1 MFPVP
6 SHLPRT
12 GEEPTISPKNE
23 EVDSKVEVDT
33 VLELFEPLFRGG
45 ELDSKTV
52 RGVRESV
59 QAAIVKNKVSYSTL
73 LQRLRAEVTEHIPR
87 YPQSQLPIHLK
98 SYQKRLPDNVR
109 L

>member
-6 SHLPRT
+6 SHQPRT
-12 GEEPTISPKNE
+12 GDEPTTSPKNE

-59 QAAIVKNKVSYSTL
+59 QAAIVKNKVSYSNPL
-73 LQRLRAEVTEHIPR
+73 HYRRAEVAEHISR
-87 YPQSQLPIHLK
+87 YPQSQLPVHFK
-98 SYQKRLPDNVR
+98 SYQKRLPDNLR

>member
-12 GEEPTISPKNE
+12 GGESVSSPREVEGSNE
-23 EVDSKVEVDT
+23 VELKVDT

-59 QAAIVKNKVSYSTL
+59 QAAIIQNKVSCL
-73 LQRLRAEVTEHIPR
+73 ICLGRAL
-87 YPQSQLPIHLK
+87 S
-98 SYQKRLPDNVR
+98 
-109 L
+109 

>member
-12 GEEPTISPKNE
+12 GDEPTTSPKNE
-23 EVDSKVEVDT
+23 DIDSKVEVDT

-59 QAAIVKNKVSYSTL
+59 QAAIVKNKVSSTDVTPCC
-73 LQRLRAEVTEHIPR
+73 RAEVNSRPR
-87 YPQSQLPIHLK
+87 MISSKPITRPSQVISETAP
-98 SYQKRLPDNVR
+98 R
-109 L
+109 

>member
-12 GEEPTISPKNE
+12 GDEPTTSPKNE
-23 EVDSKVEVDT
+23 DIDSKVEVDT

-59 QAAIVKNKVSYSTL
+59 QAAIVRNKVSHSDH
-73 LQRLRAEVTEHIPR
+73 LQCRLAEVNSRSHMIFSRPITRPFQVILGMAPR
-87 YPQSQLPIHLK
+87 
-98 SYQKRLPDNVR
+98 
-109 L
+109 

>member
-12 GEEPTISPKNE
+12 GEESTSSPKNE
-23 EVDSKVEVDT
+23 ETVSKVEVDT

-59 QAAIVKNKVSYSTL
+59 QAAIVKSKVSSRNLTL
-73 LQRLRAEVTEHIPR
+73 CCRAEVNSRLHMIFSKPITH
-87 YPQSQLPIHLK
+87 QSQVISETAHK
-98 SYQKRLPDNVR
+98 
-109 L
+109 

>member
-12 GEEPTISPKNE
+12 GEEPTTSLKNDE
-23 EVDSKVEVDT
+23 IDSKVEVDT

-52 RGVRESV
+52 KGVREGV
-59 QAAIVKNKVSYSTL
+59 QAAIVRNKVG
-73 LQRLRAEVTEHIPR
+73 
-87 YPQSQLPIHLK
+87 
-98 SYQKRLPDNVR
+98 
-109 L
+109 

>member
-12 GEEPTISPKNE
+12 GEDTNKLPKNE
-23 EVDSKVEVDT
+23 ETDSKVEVDT

-45 ELDSKTV
+45 GLDSKTV

-59 QAAIVKNKVSYSTL
+59 QAAISRNKVG
-73 LQRLRAEVTEHIPR
+73 
-87 YPQSQLPIHLK
+87 
-98 SYQKRLPDNVR
+98 
-109 L
+109 